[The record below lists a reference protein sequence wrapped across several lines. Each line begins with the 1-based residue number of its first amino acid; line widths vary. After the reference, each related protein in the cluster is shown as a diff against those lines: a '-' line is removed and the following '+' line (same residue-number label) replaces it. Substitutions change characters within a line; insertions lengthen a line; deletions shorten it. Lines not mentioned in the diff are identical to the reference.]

1 MIKLKTKELRLA
13 IGTILWRLGRALKRA
28 RLTVRVGMIQ
38 ERGKNQVSDE
48 YNLKPNVVK
57 NLGDER
63 RSGGILQLVLMFN
76 IELVQLS

>member
-1 MIKLKTKELRLA
+1 
-13 IGTILWRLGRALKRA
+13 
-28 RLTVRVGMIQ
+28 MIQ

-63 RSGGILQLVLMFN
+63 RTVGNGGSKSSERRTNSVMRENHVNYTLIAFFDLLYLP
-76 IELVQLS
+76 I